1 MDVKEIIKKAQEAGA
16 NIGEAYD
23 KQSVVAEQVE
33 GKVEAD
39 PRGATYGYRLV
50 VTDSTGTI
58 RPKISTSAYQPGKVK
73 YDLAIMALNRDIT
86 LNDSLGRPTGQKL
99 EKGLKQLRAI

>member
-1 MDVKEIIKKAQEAGA
+1 MDVKEIIKLAQEAGA

-23 KQSVVAEQVE
+23 KEKVVAEQVE

-58 RPKISTSAYQPGKVK
+58 RPKISTAAYQPGKVK
-73 YDLAIMALNRDIT
+73 YDLAIMKLNRDIA
-86 LNDSLGRPTGQKL
+86 LSDALGRPTGSVLKT
-99 EKGLKQLRAI
+99 GLKQLRAI